1 MRIFDVPILLNF
13 FFSFFSFLDP
23 QGSAVEKHDMVMAFS
38 FFWPELSDWHSMP
51 TWLMQTAVIP
61 SCCQLFLVCSL
72 PAFGFCRHINFLIA
86 PVGLSKKQ
94 IVNYLTKECVYILI
108 SLSGLYVCS
117 AVIASMA
124 CPLPFNFVRLIN
136 WSFGLIGC
144 KIHCFPSLLS
154 TVASNKGTNWVTSS
168 AIWFKFWRMDK
179 CKAGCP
185 SYWGADNGQ
194 VCFSAECLTVLH
206 VQ

>member
-13 FFSFFSFLDP
+13 FFSFFFTFGPTRFCCS
-23 QGSAVEKHDMVMAFS
+23 DMVTACS

-61 SCCQLFLVCSL
+61 SCCQLLLVCSL
-72 PAFGFCRHINFLIA
+72 PAFGFFFRHINFLIA
-86 PVGLSKKQ
+86 PVELSKEQ
-94 IVNYLTKECVYILI
+94 IVNYLTKECMYMLI

-117 AVIASMA
+117 AVIASMP
-124 CPLPFNFVRLIN
+124 CSFLKFLIRLIIL
-136 WSFGLIGC
+136 SFGLIGC
-144 KIHCFPSLLS
+144 KFHCFPSLLS